1 MAKIF
6 RKEVAGNLVR
16 ACCFT
21 MPLPRDTALERAEK
35 QKMTSAARARMN
47 VKTSWEKCRLTAA
60 ANFGAGDLFVSLTYD
75 EASLP
80 AHREEA
86 TSKMAGASS
95 GSSGRRTS
103 AQTRRS
109 SNTCTSQSTS
119 TAKAGGIT
127 TPLSAAAKA
136 RVSSS
141 ARYGHT
147 GTSI

>member
-6 RKEVAGNLVR
+6 RKEVAGNLVC

-60 ANFGAGDLFVSLTYD
+60 ANFGAEDLFVSLTCD

-86 TSKMAGASS
+86 TSKMAGFLRQLRAAYK
-95 GSSGRRTS
+95 RTD
-103 AQTRRS
+103 APEL
-109 SNTCTSQSTS
+109 TSQSTS

-127 TPLSAAAKA
+127 TPLSAAAQERA
-136 RVSSS
+136 SSS
-141 ARYGHT
+141 AHSGHT
-147 GTSI
+147 ALSI